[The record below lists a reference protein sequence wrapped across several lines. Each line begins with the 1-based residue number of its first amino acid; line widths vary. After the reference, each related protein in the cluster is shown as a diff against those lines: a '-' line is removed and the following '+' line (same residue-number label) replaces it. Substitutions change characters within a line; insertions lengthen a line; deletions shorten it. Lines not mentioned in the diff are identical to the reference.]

1 MAVSKNRSDISNQW
15 TNNLLNLHFSL
26 WNFYDDFLYKKNIKQ
41 GSWMCS
47 LLWLSVESNEKK
59 IFLLILVFES
69 PQLFTVEKPNRY
81 WINRDVWI
89 MYTGSSYDCCWM
101 NKCARF
107 NNTRNITNI
116 FLNSTRTLT
125 EHATKKKKNFK

>member
-1 MAVSKNRSDISNQW
+1 MRIFTMCRHKMMWPYQKIEAIFQINELTICWIYTFHYEILMMIFSIRKM
-15 TNNLLNLHFSL
+15 LNL
-26 WNFYDDFLYKKNIKQ
+26 WQ

-116 FLNSTRTLT
+116 IF
-125 EHATKKKKNFK
+125 F